1 MAGMK
6 NKKKYIKLLES
17 QQADLRRIILE
28 NDAEQI
34 EVELV
39 ITQISQF
46 IELVTNPLTF
56 EQKQKVIEGL
66 K

>member
-1 MAGMK
+1 MK

-17 QQADLRRIILE
+17 QQDDFRRIILK

-39 ITQISQF
+39 IEQVNQF
-46 IELVTNPLTF
+46 IVLVTNPLTLG
-56 EQKQKVIEGL
+56 QKQKVVEGL
-66 K
+66 Q